1 MSAPEKRR
9 APDHEAVV
17 IGAGPG
23 GIAAAI
29 LLRRAGVEDV
39 VLLERAGGIGGS
51 WRDNY
56 YPGVGVDIP
65 SLAYQYSF
73 ARKPDWSRVFAKGD
87 EVLAYHEDVVDR
99 FGLRDAIRF
108 HTEVVRERWDENAHL
123 WRLETADGE
132 TITARF
138 VVSAVGAFLRE
149 KADPGIPGLE
159 DFTGVVQRPTSW
171 NHDVDLRGANVAII
185 GTGASA
191 VQIVPAIA
199 PQVARLDVYQRT
211 PVWCLPKL
219 DRRVPSWAQHALAV
233 PGVAAALHGVSLV
246 GIEVGLRLMTQTP
259 EAIGR
264 PALRTMDAG
273 ARAAYA
279 RLLERTVHDPETRR
293 ALMPGHGPAVKRPT
307 MSNTFLRA
315 FNREHVHLVT
325 EPIERI
331 AGSDIRTADGAARD
345 ADILVLATGYEL
357 FSDPESYEVGAV
369 VGRDGFDL
377 ARFFAEHGLQAYESV
392 AVPGLPNR
400 WMLVGPY
407 SWTGSGWHAL
417 VELNARHIARAITAA
432 RARGATSVEV
442 RREALDAY
450 HADVRRRGRLID
462 WYYTELHAGVRSY
475 YVNSQGDVP
484 YIRPAS
490 LLQARRRSTRF
501 PLDDYRFDT
510 APAADGRARFT
521 RAART
526 TPATAR

>member
-1 MSAPEKRR
+1 MARH
-9 APDHEAVV
+9 PDHEVAI

-23 GIAAAI
+23 GIAAAV
-29 LLRRAGVEDV
+29 LLRQAGVEDV
-39 VLLERAGGIGGS
+39 VVLERGDGVGGS
-51 WRDNY
+51 WRDND
-56 YPGVGVDIP
+56 YPGIGVDIP
-65 SLAYQYSF
+65 SIAYQYSF

-87 EVLAYHEDVVDR
+87 EVLAYHEEVVDR

-108 HTEVVRERWDENAHL
+108 RTEVVRERWDDDDHL
-123 WRLETADGE
+123 WRLEIADGR

-149 KADPGIPGLE
+149 KADPGIPGLC
-159 DFTGVVQRPTSW
+159 DFTGTIQRPTSW
-171 NHDVDLRGANVAII
+171 DHDVDLRGARVAVI

-199 PQVARLDVYQRT
+199 RDVARLDVYQRT

-219 DRRVPSWAQHALAV
+219 DRRVPPSAQRALRV
-233 PGVAAALHGVSLV
+233 PGVAAALHGLTLV
-246 GIEVGLRLMTQTP
+246 GVELTLRLMTQTP
-259 EAIGR
+259 EVIGR
-264 PALRTMDAG
+264 PALRALDA
-273 ARAAYA
+273 ASRAGYA
-279 RLLERTVHDPETRR
+279 RLLARTVRDPETRR
-293 ALMPGHGPAVKRPT
+293 ALMPDHGPAVKRPT

-325 EPIERI
+325 DPIERI
-331 AGSDIRTADGAARD
+331 TASGIRTADGTEREID
-345 ADILVLATGYEL
+345 VLVLATGYEL
-357 FSDPESYEVGAV
+357 FSDPESYAPGTV

-377 ARFFAEHGLQAYESV
+377 ARFFGDEGLQAYESV

-432 RARGATSVEV
+432 RARGAASVEV
-442 RREALDAY
+442 RREAHDAY

-462 WYYTELHAGVRSY
+462 WYYTDLHAGVRSY

-501 PLDDYRFDT
+501 PLDDYRFEA
-510 APAADGRARFT
+510 APAPEHGRARFT
-521 RAART
+521 RAA
-526 TPATAR
+526 PATTSTAR